1 MTKKP
6 KKTNDRP
13 FNAFRRAKSDA
24 VKALVTQVCSEYQ
37 ATEARTRSR
46 KPKDQKIFEE
56 QIEAIITDAVHRYL
70 TMPTGRVAFTS
81 SNQILGHPERTDAP
95 LLNKAFPFVVTTL
108 ATKPLEYLTVTKGD
122 YKAKLQSTFAATSK
136 LIKLA
141 ADAGITL
148 LDLCVTKERDAIQLR
163 ATKKTGDKRGKPIKY
178 QETEITLL
186 YREEI
191 EQINS
196 FLSDADIEYH
206 GKKAVDLS
214 QRSLYR
220 VFNNGKFTDG
230 GRLYGGFWINLGK
243 DDLSRL
249 SIDEEPLVY
258 LDYGQFAPR
267 VTYFKAGAIPNFV
280 DAYAIPSIDT
290 KYREAIK
297 TLTNKLLNYEKPID
311 KLPKE
316 FRRYPRLYNSEGMKD
331 EKLTAHSVIKLIK
344 KQHPA
349 IKDFFHKEG
358 IFSTMFIE
366 SEIMVKVLLT
376 LIDMEI
382 VALSKH
388 DGLLVKESDA
398 HAAREVMVSV
408 SKDYLGFSLPVN
420 QEEI

>member
-24 VKALVTQVCSEYQ
+24 VKALVTQVSSEYQ

-122 YKAKLQSTFAATSK
+122 YKAKLQSTFAATQK
-136 LIKLA
+136 LITLA
-141 ADAGITL
+141 TKAGIAL
-148 LDLCVTKERDAIQLR
+148 QDLCITKDREPIQLR
-163 ATKKTGDKRGKPIKY
+163 ATKKTGNKKGKPIKY
-178 QETEITLL
+178 HETEITLR
-186 YREEI
+186 YREEM
-191 EQINS
+191 ERINS
-196 FLSDADIEYH
+196 FLAAADIEYH

-220 VFNNGKFTDG
+220 VFNNGMFTDG
-230 GRLYGGFWINLGK
+230 GRLYGGFWINLEK
-243 DDLSRL
+243 EELSW
-249 SIDEEPLVY
+249 ITIEEEELVY
-258 LDYGQFAPR
+258 LDFGQFAPR
-267 VTYFKAGAIPNFV
+267 VTFWKAGAVPNFA
-280 DAYAIPSIDT
+280 DAYEIPDLDAP
-290 KYREAIK
+290 RDAIK
-297 TLTNKLLNYEKPID
+297 TLMNMLLNYDKAIS
-311 KLPKE
+311 KLPDE
-316 FRRYPRLYNSEGMKD
+316 FKRYPRLYNSEGMKD

-358 IFSTMFIE
+358 IFTTMFIE
-366 SEIMVKVLLT
+366 SEIMVGRVRYF
-376 LIDMEI
+376 
-382 VALSKH
+382 V
-388 DGLLVKESDA
+388 
-398 HAAREVMVSV
+398 
-408 SKDYLGFSLPVN
+408 
-420 QEEI
+420 